1 MILTGETEVWSNG
14 GMILT
19 GETEV
24 WSIGGMILT
33 GDGLVLREKIC
44 HSSTCPVLYLKT
56 QSVPRCKHTPPRLYK
71 PVS

>member
-1 MILTGETEVWSNG
+1 MILTGETEVWSIR

-33 GDGLVLREKIC
+33 GETEGLAQTPVPVPLR
-44 HSSTCPVLYLKT
+44 P
-56 QSVPRCKHTPPRLYK
+56 
-71 PVS
+71 